1 MTTYVIL
8 LYSVT
13 LGPGRRLI
21 MSDLR
26 ELALEL
32 GYSNPR
38 TVLATGNLVA
48 EHSRASLASL
58 TKQFEDAFAVR
69 FGRRIDAIFC
79 TAENWRVLLED
90 NPFTTQSV
98 NDPSHVTVRV
108 MRDALPED
116 TAQRLDPLRA
126 QGEILC
132 PVNGHVWAY
141 FAKGIGNSKLAAA
154 MTPKRMGGIGTTR
167 NWNTVRKI
175 ATALDA

>member
-26 ELALEL
+26 KLAREL

-38 TVLATGNLVA
+38 TVLATGNLIV
-48 EHSRASLASL
+48 EHPRQSLSSL
-58 TKQFEDAFAVR
+58 TQQFEDAFAVR

-79 TAENWRVLLED
+79 TAANWRQLLED
-90 NPFTTQSV
+90 NPFAAQSES
-98 NDPSHVTVRV
+98 DPSHVTVRV
-108 MRDALPED
+108 MRDACTENIE
-116 TAQRLDPLRA
+116 QRLAPLREK
-126 QGEILC
+126 GEILC
-132 PVNGHVWAY
+132 PVNRHVWAY
-141 FAKGIGNSKLAAA
+141 FANGIGNSKLAAA

-175 ATALDA
+175 AAALDA